1 MHPRI
6 IDISYVWLH
15 SDVLCKQQIESLN
28 EQHNYLEKQLDS
40 LKAASQPRKDEV
52 GRLKDLKKIIA
63 AEEKEIDRL
72 MQGSKQLKEKVC
84 DYSDLYSSNPDC
96 FPYLSS
102 SLCPGASFNFL
113 VMWIMVVKFEYL
125 KSFYLTKNCVSFSV
139 FHFSLGFGAS
149 KSHRECWW

>member
-1 MHPRI
+1 MRPRI

-15 SDVLCKQQIESLN
+15 SDVLCLQQIESLN
-28 EQHNYLEKQLDS
+28 EQHCYLEKQLDS

-52 GRLKDLKKIIA
+52 GRLKDLKKIIS

-72 MQGSKQLKEKVC
+72 IQGSMQLKEKVC
-84 DYSDLYSSNPDC
+84 GYSDLYSSNPDC

-102 SLCPGASFNFL
+102 SLCPGASSFL
-113 VMWIMVVKFEYL
+113 VMWIMAVKSEYL
-125 KSFYLTKNCVSFSV
+125 KSFYMTKNCVSFPV
-139 FHFSLGFGAS
+139 FHSSLGFGAS